1 MSTAT
6 IATILLLGVFLVL
19 VFLRVPV
26 VYAIGVAS
34 LLDFFYLGI
43 NPMQMAL
50 KFVSNLNSYTL
61 LAVPFF
67 ILMGELMSAGGITDT
82 LIAFSKELVGWMR
95 GGAAMVNVVAS
106 FFFGGISGSSS
117 ADCAS
122 LGPIEIK
129 MMEEQGYDREFSTC
143 LTMASSVEGIL
154 VPPSQNMVIFTLAAA
169 GVTTVSIGQL
179 FVAGYMP
186 GAVLS
191 IVLMI
196 YSYYYSKKMNIPVTG
211 KFNLK
216 NCIKAFFKAI
226 WGMLAVMFVVV
237 GVIAGVFTTT
247 ESAAAAV
254 VWSLCVGLF
263 IYKASPSRISPT
275 SLQTSWR
282 LWQGADPAGRVRR
295 IHLPADLSA
304 HPHHDRYR
312 PVLHHQ
318 QQDRH
323 PDPAQHPDAVPGLPD
338 RDGLP
343 DPDADPRHPA
353 HLDAAG
359 SVPHPSGH
367 RHGAEPRHRPADPS
381 RRLYPV
387 HRLCHFRHQDRDPV
401 QEDGAVLHHHVH
413 CADNP
418 DLLPADLH
426 VAAEPAVLSAYGNNE
441 SAAGGA
447 ALDRRCSQRPQ
458 RMILICPGGGYQWL
472 SPREAQPVAHA
483 FTAAGW
489 AAAVVY
495 YTIREKPG
503 HPPLGTLPV
512 RQLGEA
518 LQTMQQRFPAL
529 SALVCGFSA
538 GGHLAASLG
547 VHWRELGLPR
557 PDGMILGY
565 PVITAGKY
573 AHRGSIQN
581 LAGSDDPGW
590 YSLETQ
596 VTADTP
602 PAFFWHTVTDPEVP
616 VQNSLLLA
624 GALSAAGVRYEM
636 HLYPRGVHGLSLA
649 TPEVDEPEKHRV
661 ADPHI
666 AGWFGQCLEWLDILK
681 TTKE

>member
-67 ILMGELMSAGGITDT
+67 ILMGELMSSGGITDT
-82 LIAFSKELVGWMR
+82 LIDFSKELVGWMH

-154 VPPSQNMVIFTLAAA
+154 VPPSQNMVIFTLDAA

-216 NCIKAFFKAI
+216 NCIKAFFHAI

-263 IYKASPSRISPT
+263 IYKGFKLRDIPHIFANVVETLGKVLILLGVSGAFTYLLTYLRIPTMIATGLFSITSNKIVILILLNILMLCLGCLIEMACLILMLTPVILPIWMQLGLSP
-275 SLQTSWR
+275 
-282 LWQGADPAGRVRR
+282 
-295 IHLPADLSA
+295 IHLGIVMVLNLGIGLLTPPVGSTLFIGSA
-304 HPHHDRYR
+304 I
-312 PVLHHQ
+312 
-318 QQDRH
+318 
-323 PDPAQHPDAVPGLPD
+323 
-338 RDGLP
+338 
-343 DPDADPRHPA
+343 
-353 HLDAAG
+353 
-359 SVPHPSGH
+359 SG
-367 RHGAEPRHRPADPS
+367 
-381 RRLYPV
+381 
-387 HRLCHFRHQDRDPV
+387 
-401 QEDGAVLHHHVH
+401 
-413 CADNP
+413 
-418 DLLPADLH
+418 
-426 VAAEPAVLSAYGNNE
+426 
-441 SAAGGA
+441 
-447 ALDRRCSQRPQ
+447 
-458 RMILICPGGGYQWL
+458 IKI
-472 SPREAQPVAHA
+472 
-483 FTAAGW
+483 
-489 AAAVVY
+489 
-495 YTIREKPG
+495 
-503 HPPLGTLPV
+503 
-512 RQLGEA
+512 EA
-518 LQTMQQRFPAL
+518 LSKKMVPFYITMFIALIILTYFPQTFM
-529 SALVCGFSA
+529 
-538 GGHLAASLG
+538 
-547 VHWRELGLPR
+547 WLPN
-557 PDGMILGY
+557 M
-565 PVITAGKY
+565 
-573 AHRGSIQN
+573 
-581 LAGSDDPGW
+581 
-590 YSLETQ
+590 
-596 VTADTP
+596 
-602 PAFFWHTVTDPEVP
+602 
-616 VQNSLLLA
+616 
-624 GALSAAGVRYEM
+624 
-636 HLYPRGVHGLSLA
+636 LY
-649 TPEVDEPEKHRV
+649 
-661 ADPHI
+661 
-666 AGWFGQCLEWLDILK
+666 
-681 TTKE
+681 

>member
-82 LIAFSKELVGWMR
+82 LIAFSKELVGWMH

-263 IYKASPSRISPT
+263 SITSNKIVILVLLNILMLCLGCLIEMACLILMLTPVILPIWMQLGLSP
-275 SLQTSWR
+275 
-282 LWQGADPAGRVRR
+282 
-295 IHLPADLSA
+295 IHLGIVM
-304 HPHHDRYR
+304 
-312 PVLHHQ
+312 VLNLGI
-318 QQDRH
+318 
-323 PDPAQHPDAVPGLPD
+323 GL
-338 RDGLP
+338 L
-343 DPDADPRHPA
+343 
-353 HLDAAG
+353 
-359 SVPHPSGH
+359 
-367 RHGAEPRHRPADPS
+367 
-381 RRLYPV
+381 
-387 HRLCHFRHQDRDPV
+387 
-401 QEDGAVLHHHVH
+401 
-413 CADNP
+413 
-418 DLLPADLH
+418 
-426 VAAEPAVLSAYGNNE
+426 
-441 SAAGGA
+441 
-447 ALDRRCSQRPQ
+447 
-458 RMILICPGGGYQWL
+458 
-472 SPREAQPVAHA
+472 
-483 FTAAGW
+483 
-489 AAAVVY
+489 
-495 YTIREKPG
+495 
-503 HPPLGTLPV
+503 
-512 RQLGEA
+512 
-518 LQTMQQRFPAL
+518 
-529 SALVCGFSA
+529 
-538 GGHLAASLG
+538 
-547 VHWRELGLPR
+547 
-557 PDGMILGY
+557 
-565 PVITAGKY
+565 
-573 AHRGSIQN
+573 
-581 LAGSDDPGW
+581 
-590 YSLETQ
+590 
-596 VTADTP
+596 TP
-602 PAFFWHTVTDPEVP
+602 PVGSTLFIGSAISGIKIETLAKKMVP
-616 VQNSLLLA
+616 FYITMFIALIILTYFPQTFMWLPNLL
-624 GALSAAGVRYEM
+624 Y
-636 HLYPRGVHGLSLA
+636 
-649 TPEVDEPEKHRV
+649 
-661 ADPHI
+661 
-666 AGWFGQCLEWLDILK
+666 
-681 TTKE
+681 

>member
-95 GGAAMVNVVAS
+95 GGLAQVNILAS
-106 FFFGGISGSSS
+106 MFFGGISGSAV
-117 ADCAS
+117 ADT
-122 LGPIEIK
+122 IEIK

-154 VPPSQNMVIFTLAAA
+154 VPPSQNMVIFTPAAA

-263 IYKASPSRISPT
+263 IYK
-275 SLQTSWR
+275 
-282 LWQGADPAGRVRR
+282 
-295 IHLPADLSA
+295 
-304 HPHHDRYR
+304 
-312 PVLHHQ
+312 
-318 QQDRH
+318 
-323 PDPAQHPDAVPGLPD
+323 
-338 RDGLP
+338 
-343 DPDADPRHPA
+343 
-353 HLDAAG
+353 
-359 SVPHPSGH
+359 
-367 RHGAEPRHRPADPS
+367 
-381 RRLYPV
+381 
-387 HRLCHFRHQDRDPV
+387 
-401 QEDGAVLHHHVH
+401 
-413 CADNP
+413 
-418 DLLPADLH
+418 
-426 VAAEPAVLSAYGNNE
+426 
-441 SAAGGA
+441 
-447 ALDRRCSQRPQ
+447 
-458 RMILICPGGGYQWL
+458 
-472 SPREAQPVAHA
+472 
-483 FTAAGW
+483 
-489 AAAVVY
+489 
-495 YTIREKPG
+495 
-503 HPPLGTLPV
+503 
-512 RQLGEA
+512 
-518 LQTMQQRFPAL
+518 
-529 SALVCGFSA
+529 GFSFKDIPHIFA
-538 GGHLAASLG
+538 NVVETLGKVLILLG
-547 VHWRELGLPR
+547 V
-557 PDGMILGY
+557 
-565 PVITAGKY
+565 
-573 AHRGSIQN
+573 
-581 LAGSDDPGW
+581 
-590 YSLETQ
+590 
-596 VTADTP
+596 
-602 PAFFWHTVTDPEVP
+602 
-616 VQNSLLLA
+616 
-624 GALSAAGVRYEM
+624 
-636 HLYPRGVHGLSLA
+636 
-649 TPEVDEPEKHRV
+649 V
-661 ADPHI
+661 AI
-666 AGWFGQCLEWLDILK
+666 NIK
-681 TTKE
+681 K

>member
-82 LIAFSKELVGWMR
+82 LIAFSKELVGWMH

-196 YSYYYSKKMNIPVTG
+196 YSYYYSKKMDIPVTG

-263 IYKASPSRISPT
+263 IYKGFSFKDIPHIFANVVETLGKVLILLNILMLCLGCLIEMACLILMLTPVILPIWMQLGLSP
-275 SLQTSWR
+275 
-282 LWQGADPAGRVRR
+282 
-295 IHLPADLSA
+295 IHLGIVM
-304 HPHHDRYR
+304 
-312 PVLHHQ
+312 VLNLGI
-318 QQDRH
+318 
-323 PDPAQHPDAVPGLPD
+323 GL
-338 RDGLP
+338 L
-343 DPDADPRHPA
+343 
-353 HLDAAG
+353 
-359 SVPHPSGH
+359 
-367 RHGAEPRHRPADPS
+367 
-381 RRLYPV
+381 
-387 HRLCHFRHQDRDPV
+387 
-401 QEDGAVLHHHVH
+401 
-413 CADNP
+413 
-418 DLLPADLH
+418 
-426 VAAEPAVLSAYGNNE
+426 
-441 SAAGGA
+441 
-447 ALDRRCSQRPQ
+447 
-458 RMILICPGGGYQWL
+458 
-472 SPREAQPVAHA
+472 
-483 FTAAGW
+483 
-489 AAAVVY
+489 
-495 YTIREKPG
+495 
-503 HPPLGTLPV
+503 
-512 RQLGEA
+512 
-518 LQTMQQRFPAL
+518 
-529 SALVCGFSA
+529 
-538 GGHLAASLG
+538 
-547 VHWRELGLPR
+547 
-557 PDGMILGY
+557 
-565 PVITAGKY
+565 
-573 AHRGSIQN
+573 
-581 LAGSDDPGW
+581 
-590 YSLETQ
+590 
-596 VTADTP
+596 TP
-602 PAFFWHTVTDPEVP
+602 PVGSTLFIGSAISGIKIETLSKKMVP
-616 VQNSLLLA
+616 FYITMFIALIILTYFPQTFMWLPNLL
-624 GALSAAGVRYEM
+624 Y
-636 HLYPRGVHGLSLA
+636 
-649 TPEVDEPEKHRV
+649 
-661 ADPHI
+661 
-666 AGWFGQCLEWLDILK
+666 
-681 TTKE
+681 